1 MFMDP
6 IWAPV
11 ASHEHGRA
19 RSATFP
25 ATLEF
30 VINGATVTDKYLK
43 DNHEGLKKV
52 MTALLSKDCVA
63 FVEELLDDDDD

>member
-1 MFMDP
+1 MDP

-11 ASHEHGRA
+11 APHEHGQA
-19 RSATFP
+19 RSALFP

-43 DNHEGLKKV
+43 DNYEGLKKV
-52 MTALLSKDCVA
+52 MVALLSEDCVTY
-63 FVEELLDDDDD
+63 VKELLHDNDN